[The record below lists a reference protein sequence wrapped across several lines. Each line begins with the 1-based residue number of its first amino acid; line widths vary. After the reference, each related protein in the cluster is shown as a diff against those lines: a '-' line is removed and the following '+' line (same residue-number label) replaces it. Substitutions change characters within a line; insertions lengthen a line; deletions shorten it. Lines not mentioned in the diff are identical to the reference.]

1 MPTARGACNSAV
13 LGARVHI
20 VGGNVQ
26 SAIVPLPAGL
36 NFTTAGH
43 EAFGPAA

>member
-1 MPTARGACNSAV
+1 MAA
-13 LGARVHI
+13 LGSRVHI
-20 VGGNVQ
+20 LGGDVQ

-43 EAFGPAA
+43 EAFEISV